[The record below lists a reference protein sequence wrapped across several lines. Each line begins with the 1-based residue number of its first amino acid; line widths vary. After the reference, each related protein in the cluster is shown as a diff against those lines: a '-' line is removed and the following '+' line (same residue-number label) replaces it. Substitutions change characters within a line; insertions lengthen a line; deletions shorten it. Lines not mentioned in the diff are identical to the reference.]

1 MDFIDMLFATVFVSD
16 TDKNEKESREEKFK
30 RLEEEA
36 SKDVITVNRNEITHV
51 FGAIT
56 AHFMHED
63 PKVGIAL
70 LKVSPIIIG
79 CLFDDEIK
87 EKFFEEEK

>member
-1 MDFIDMLFATVFVSD
+1 MDFIDMILAAAIGSY
-16 TDKNEKESREEKFK
+16 TDKDEKESLEEELK

-36 SKDVITVNRNEITHV
+36 SKDVITVNRKDITHV
-51 FGAIT
+51 FSAIT
-56 AHFMHED
+56 SHFMHED
-63 PKVGIAL
+63 PKVGITL
-70 LKVSPIIIG
+70 LKVFPIIIG